1 MPHLNRSL
9 SAAVAGAVCATIAST
24 ASADLIAGWSIPTR
38 FPVGAGNIPTGQTF
52 VVPLAVNPD
61 GSFNADPNVAGST
74 AWDPML
80 AGRADMGARALQA
93 GFELSAFHQLA
104 SFGST
109 PTSYTSP
116 AGNGSP
122 YSLSSNVWTAGDYY
136 QVVFDTSNYS
146 DISFSFDMTR
156 SSTGARTFEIVMSL
170 DGGATFTT
178 MVESFDVLQAGLSGS
193 GTTSWNSTT
202 NQAGFTS
209 TLGLGEAA
217 ANASS
222 VMIRIRALVDNLNS
236 SGSFT
241 AGGTVR
247 IDNVMVNGTLIP
259 APGALALLGAAG
271 LIGGTRRRR

>member
-1 MPHLNRSL
+1 MSHLSRSL
-9 SAAVAGAVCATIAST
+9 SAAIAGAVCATIAST

-38 FPVGAGNIPTGQTF
+38 FPVGTGNVPTGQTYI
-52 VVPLAVNPD
+52 VPLAVNPD
-61 GSFNADPNVAGST
+61 GTFNADPNVAGST
-74 AWDPML
+74 AWDPAL

-104 SFGST
+104 ASGST

-116 AGNGSP
+116 AGNGSA
-122 YSLSSNVWTAGDYY
+122 YSLSSNVWKAGDYY

-156 SSTGARTFEIVMSL
+156 SSTGAKTFEVVMSL

-209 TLGLGEAA
+209 TLALGEAA

-222 VMIRIRALVDNLNS
+222 VMIRIRALVDSVNS
-236 SGSFT
+236 TGVFQ

-247 IDNVMVNGTLIP
+247 IDDVMVSGTLIP
-259 APGALALLGAAG
+259 APGAIALLAVAG
-271 LIGGTRRRR
+271 LTGARRRR